1 MNILSKIGIIILGLI
16 ALLGIGFVVAI
27 LFAFPV
33 MWLWNGCLV
42 GLIVGINPI
51 TSFWQAF
58 GIMLLCSLLFKSV
71 GSSSKS

>member
-1 MNILSKIGIIILGLI
+1 MKLGIILAAVVGIVALAIII
-16 ALLGIGFVVAI
+16 AA

-42 GLIVGINPI
+42 GTVDGIHPI

-58 GIMLLCSLLFKSV
+58 GIMVLFSLLFKST
-71 GSSSKS
+71 GGSSKS

>member
-1 MNILSKIGIIILGLI
+1 MKLGIILTAIV
-16 ALLGIGFVVAI
+16 GIIVLAIGVAA

-42 GLIVGINPI
+42 GTVAGISPI

-58 GIMLLCSLLFKSV
+58 GIMVLCSLLFKST
-71 GSSSKS
+71 SSK

>member
-1 MNILSKIGIIILGLI
+1 MKLGIILAAVVGIVALAIII
-16 ALLGIGFVVAI
+16 AA

-42 GLIVGINPI
+42 GTVDGIHPI

-58 GIMLLCSLLFKSV
+58 GIMVLFSLLFKS
-71 GSSSKS
+71 STSKS

>member
-1 MNILSKIGIIILGLI
+1 MKLGIILSAIVGIILVAIGIG
-16 ALLGIGFVVAI
+16 I

-42 GLIVGINPI
+42 GLVTGINQI

-58 GIMLLCSLLFKSV
+58 GIMVLFSLLFKSS
-71 GSSSKS
+71 GISNK

>member
-1 MNILSKIGIIILGLI
+1 MKLGIILSAIIGIIILAI
-16 ALLGIGFVVAI
+16 AIGA

-42 GLIVGINPI
+42 GTVDGIHPI

-58 GIMLLCSLLFKSV
+58 GIMVLFSLLFKS
-71 GSSSKS
+71 SSGKSS